1 MERHCV
7 LVVIPVLIDSSTQ
20 FSPFFRVTISI
31 GMITLRLIIKKIL
44 FLLIFLFCEAAVF
57 GSTGTVSH
65 HYNDFSIHE
74 FKGSAGAGLRYLLFP
89 KKDIYVRMDYAATRE
104 GNGFYIYIGE
114 AF

>member
-1 MERHCV
+1 MVV
-7 LVVIPVLIDSSTQ
+7 LPVLIDSVIQ
-20 FSPFFRVTISI
+20 FSPFFKVTFPI
-31 GMITLRLIIKKIL
+31 GMTTQRLIMKKNL
-44 FLLIFLFCEAAVF
+44 FLLIFLFFEAAVF

-89 KKDIYVRMDYAATRE
+89 KKDIYVRMDYALTRE